1 MPLKNVLSSLLVA
14 LPLDFMINA
23 IKSIK
28 RRERLRILLYARILM
43 FLARRL
49 SENMRRRVGNA
60 SSLAKLII
68 NVKSPLSKECNA
80 LTRVPQVM
88 SELIWR
94 SARPDN
100 VA

>member
-43 FLARRL
+43 FLVRRL

-68 NVKSPLSKECNA
+68 NVKSPLSKECDA

-94 SARPDN
+94 RARPDN

>member
-23 IKSIK
+23 IKSIE

-43 FLARRL
+43 FLARRPR
-49 SENMRRRVGNA
+49 ENMRRRVGNT

-68 NVKSPLSKECNA
+68 NVKSPLSKECDA

-94 SARPDN
+94 SARPGN